1 MNIGIIG
8 MGLIGGSLGRGII
21 KRTDHKVFGY
31 DINEKSMQ
39 KALMLNACHQIL
51 EEDSLPL
58 LDILIIALYP
68 KDVASYIDMYQAK
81 LKPGCVVMDCGGIKR
96 QVVGMMKE
104 KAKKYEHLRFVGA
117 HPMAGREYCG
127 IEHSSV
133 SLFEKASVLLCPV
146 NSEIEVMTSVK
157 HFFMEIG
164 FSEILIT
171 TPEKHDSMIAYT
183 SQLAHVVSNAFV
195 KSPAALAHS
204 GFSAGSF
211 RDLTRVAR
219 LNPVMW
225 TELMMDNRDNLINEI
240 ELLISNISKY
250 KEALESR
257 DEAALNSLLEEGSA
271 LKINIDASKG

>member
-8 MGLIGGSLGRGII
+8 MGLIGGSLGRSII
-21 KRTDHKVFGY
+21 KRTDHMVFGF
-31 DINEKSMQ
+31 DNDERSMQ
-39 KALMLNACHQIL
+39 KALLMDACHHIL
-51 EEDSLPL
+51 EEDNFPE

-68 KDVASYIDMYQAK
+68 RAVESYIDLYHDK

-96 QVVGMMKE
+96 QVVSMMRE
-104 KAKKYEHLRFVGA
+104 KADKYEHLRFIGA

-133 SLFEKASVLLCPV
+133 NLFEKASVLLCPV
-146 NSEIEVMTSVK
+146 NPEIEILTTIK
-157 HFFMEIG
+157 HFFMEVG
-164 FSEILIT
+164 FAGVLIT

-183 SQLAHVVSNAFV
+183 SQLAHVLSNAYV
-195 KSPAALAHS
+195 KNPAAPGHY

-225 TELMMDNRDNLINEI
+225 SELMMDNRDNLIKEI
-240 ELLISNISKY
+240 DLLLGNISKY
-250 KEALESR
+250 RDALENR
-257 DEAALNSLLEEGSA
+257 DETALDRLLAEGSA
-271 LKINIDASKG
+271 LKIDIDSSKA